1 MCPFKNAA
9 STGLVLKPDTK
20 AGYLFF
26 VAKNDGS
33 HTHAFARTYQEH
45 LANLSKYG
53 YR

>member
-1 MCPFKNAA
+1 
-9 STGLVLKPDTK
+9 
-20 AGYLFF
+20 

-45 LANLSKYG
+45 QANLIKYG